1 MTPTVNQQLASM
13 KASLE
18 RSVIPALPAEA
29 RFAQEQAGMI
39 AATLAWLI
47 DVQEFELRYELQ
59 EAADYHQ
66 LLADLAEIDGVEIAG
81 ELLST
86 PLLSADSSLA
96 EIRKQSR
103 ELKQAAIAAAIKLD
117 GRADAK
123 LLAVARRQSE
133 REQAWFR
140 MTGFTSSPAPGGIAD
155 VIGARA

>member
-18 RSVIPALPAEA
+18 RSVIPALPPEA

-47 DVQEFELRYELQ
+47 DVQEFELRYERE

-66 LLADLAEIDGVEIAG
+66 LLRDLVTVDGADIAD
-81 ELLST
+81 ELWRS

-103 ELKQAAIAAAIKLD
+103 ELKQAAIDAAIELN

-123 LLAVARRQSE
+123 LLAVAQRQSE

-140 MTGFTSSPAPGGIAD
+140 MTGFTASAKPGGIAD
-155 VIGARA
+155 VVGAG